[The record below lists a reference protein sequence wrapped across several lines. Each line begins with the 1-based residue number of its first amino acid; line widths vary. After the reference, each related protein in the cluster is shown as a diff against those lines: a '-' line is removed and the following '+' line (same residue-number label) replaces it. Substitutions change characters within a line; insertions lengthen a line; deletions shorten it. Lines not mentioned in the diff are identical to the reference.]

1 MDHEILRRPLAELT
15 DIAFNCACG
24 HDHSIQIGTLTVGP
38 GASKR
43 VAEAAKPYQ
52 ARRILLVADVHTF
65 DVLGER
71 VLAQLKDAGLAADAY
86 VFPEEHL
93 HPDAS
98 AVGRL
103 FIEASDEK
111 ADYGLLIA
119 VGSGVLNDITRLV
132 SGRLGLP
139 YFIVCTAPS
148 MDGYAGS
155 SSPIV
160 CRGTKLSFYSHYA
173 DAIIADTDVM
183 SRAPREMIAA
193 GFGDV
198 LGKYTALADWELG
211 ERERGEYRCALI
223 SDFMRGALETC
234 AASAEGVAARDP
246 AAVGR
251 LTEAL
256 ILSGMAMGLAGVTRP
271 ASGCEHHIA
280 HYCDI
285 DAVANGRD
293 YPLHGATVGVA
304 ELAMLRFYEFARRDG
319 LTDIETP
326 AADAVRKLLLAVG
339 APVRP
344 AEIGISTELFRRAI
358 LEAMHLRP
366 QYSMLKHVAAAGKL
380 DEYTDAVIKEL
391 CD

>member
-1 MDHEILRRPLAELT
+1 MNHEILRRPLAELT
-15 DIAFNCACG
+15 DVAFHCDCG
-24 HDHSIQIGTLTVGP
+24 HEHRIKIGALEVGP
-38 GASKR
+38 GVSAHVAGRALPYACR
-43 VAEAAKPYQ
+43 V
-52 ARRILLVADVHTF
+52 LLVADVNTF
-65 DVLGER
+65 AVLGER
-71 VLAQLKDAGLAADAY
+71 VLAQLKDAGIDADAF

-93 HPDAS
+93 HPDAF

-103 FIEASDEK
+103 FLEASDENRR
-111 ADYGLLIA
+111 YGLLIA

-173 DAIIADTDVM
+173 DAILADTDVL
-183 SRAPREMIAA
+183 SRAPHNMIAA

-198 LGKYTALADWELG
+198 LGKYTALADWKLG
-211 ERERGEYRCALI
+211 ECERGEYRCELI
-223 SDFMRGALETC
+223 SEFMRGALETC
-234 AASAEGVAARDP
+234 AASAEGVAKRDP

-280 HYCDI
+280 HFCDI
-285 DAVANGRD
+285 DAVAHGRD

-319 LTDIETP
+319 LTNLETP
-326 AADAVRKLLLAVG
+326 PADTVRELLKKVG

-344 AEIGISTELFRRAI
+344 AEIGISTELFARAI
-358 LEAMHLRP
+358 REAMHLRP

-380 DEYTDAVIKEL
+380 DAYTKSVIEEM
-391 CD
+391 CN

>member
-1 MDHEILRRPLAELT
+1 MTLNILKRPLSELT
-15 DIAFNCACG
+15 DLSFSCSCG
-24 HDHSIQIGTLTVGP
+24 HEHSIKIGTLAVGP
-38 GASKR
+38 GASSR
-43 VAEAAKPYQ
+43 VAETAAAYAP
-52 ARRILLVADVHTF
+52 RRILLVADVHTF
-65 DVLGER
+65 AVLGER
-71 VLAQLKDAGLAADAY
+71 VLQQLKDAGLAADAY
-86 VFPEEHL
+86 VFPEQHL
-93 HPDAS
+93 HPDAF

-103 FIEASDEK
+103 FLEASDEK
-111 ADYGLLIA
+111 AGYSLLIA
-119 VGSGVLNDITRLV
+119 VGSGVLNDMTRLV

-173 DAIIADTDVM
+173 DAIFADTDVM
-183 SRAPREMIAA
+183 SGAPREMIAA

-198 LGKYTALADWELG
+198 LGKYTALADWLLG
-211 ERERGEYRCALI
+211 ERERGEYRCPLI

-234 AASAEGVAARDP
+234 AASAEGVANRDP
-246 AAVGR
+246 EAVGH

-293 YPLHGATVGVA
+293 YPLHGASVGVA

-326 AADAVRKLLLAVG
+326 SADAVRALLCKVG

-380 DEYTDAVIKEL
+380 EEYTDSVVKEL